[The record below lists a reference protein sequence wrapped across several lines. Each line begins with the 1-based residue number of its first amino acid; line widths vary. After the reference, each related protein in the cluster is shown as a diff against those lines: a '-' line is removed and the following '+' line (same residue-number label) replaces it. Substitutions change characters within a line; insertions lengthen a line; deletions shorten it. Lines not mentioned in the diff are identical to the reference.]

1 VVALAGVSTN
11 FAAAPALTVSEA
23 DAEVRPAALTVMV
36 ALPTVVGV
44 KLEVALPPL
53 GVTGDA
59 GLNVPD
65 TPLTV
70 NAMGVLAELTVLP
83 LASTIVAT

>member
-1 VVALAGVSTN
+1 MAGG
-11 FAAAPALTVSEA
+11 PELTVSEA

-53 GVTGDA
+53 GVSGDA

>member
-1 VVALAGVSTN
+1 M
-11 FAAAPALTVSEA
+11 AAAPALTVSEA
-23 DAEVRPAALTVMV
+23 DAGVRPAALTVMV

-53 GVTGDA
+53 GVIGEP

-65 TPLTV
+65 TPLTANV
-70 NAMGVLAELTVLP
+70 IGVVAELTVLP
-83 LASTIVAT
+83 LASWMLAT